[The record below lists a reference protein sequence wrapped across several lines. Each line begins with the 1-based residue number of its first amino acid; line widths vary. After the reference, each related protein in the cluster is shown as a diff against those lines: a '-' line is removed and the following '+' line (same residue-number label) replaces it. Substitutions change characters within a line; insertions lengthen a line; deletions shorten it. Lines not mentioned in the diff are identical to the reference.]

1 MSIDAIG
8 GLGGP
13 PPMMGGAPRPDMTK
27 TMEPTAKLLGI
38 SADELKQDLQSG
50 TTLSQ
55 LADEKGVS
63 RSDLLA
69 SIKQGLKEGA
79 PAGVQAPDDATL
91 DEIAGN
97 IADDKRPQG
106 PPPPPPPSSQDGSQR
121 VQQSIS
127 SLADAL
133 GVDPDQLLTQLN
145 SDGWL
150 DSVAKSRGLSTD
162 SSLFQGLLVD
172 QQA

>member
-13 PPMMGGAPRPDMTK
+13 PPMMGGGPRPDMTK
-27 TMEPTAKLLGI
+27 TMQPTAKLLGI
-38 SADELKQDLQSG
+38 STDELKQDLESG

-69 SIKQGLKEGA
+69 SIKQGLKDGA
-79 PAGVQAPDDATL
+79 PSGVQAPDDATL

-97 IADDKRPQG
+97 IADGKRPQG

-150 DSVAKSRGLSTD
+150 DSVAKSRGLNTD
-162 SSLFQGLLVD
+162 SSLFQGLMVD